1 MEGKKR
7 SVEVNERDESCQQK
21 LNQAEHR
28 NLRLLYHRIH
38 KNVQK
43 IVTSVVVS
51 ALLPLYETTTEVKIF

>member
-1 MEGKKR
+1 M
-7 SVEVNERDESCQQK
+7 NERDESCQQK